1 MRTIFPELKKLQP
14 GGTAIVGCDPESG
27 EIEWTVVSR
36 HGSILELISR
46 RPVTGEWLSQH
57 GEGLTSAGIARLL
70 REKWLPERLDWIEME
85 LARNCEGMF
94 LPCAEGSGV
103 LPVLCIDLSA
113 LEPKPKEEDEMLYLD
128 TAEQLIKY
136 GMEPRRAHLLT
147 RKVLPVQLDIPNDL
161 RNLEQLAS
169 LTDLN
174 LCDPDRLKAFLL
186 RDHRINQRMEV
197 VPKWFSFSPE
207 QAAEYMRR
215 PLEWSRDIYDGLY
228 AREHLKL
235 LTDDEEVIRRVI
247 VSLYTCS
254 TFCSVEKLLS
264 ICQALARINTDQA
277 VMDRLLADSHI
288 FLFSDHSFT
297 ESYIRLL
304 EEKAGP
310 MHALERLA

>member
-1 MRTIFPELKKLQP
+1 
-14 GGTAIVGCDPESG
+14 
-27 EIEWTVVSR
+27 
-36 HGSILELISR
+36 
-46 RPVTGEWLSQH
+46 
-57 GEGLTSAGIARLL
+57 
-70 REKWLPERLDWIEME
+70 
-85 LARNCEGMF
+85 
-94 LPCAEGSGV
+94 
-103 LPVLCIDLSA
+103 
-113 LEPKPKEEDEMLYLD
+113 MLYLD

-136 GMEPRRAHLLT
+136 GMESRRAHLLT

-161 RNLEQLAS
+161 CNLEQLAS

-186 RDHRINQRMEV
+186 RDHRINQRMAV

-304 EEKAGP
+304 EERVGP
-310 MHALERLA
+310 VHALEQLADDPEAPFRMYF